1 MKNLIL
7 VGAGGHCRS
16 CIDVIEAEKKYKI
29 IGLID
34 KNKSTINKDYKILGD
49 DKNLELLLKN
59 TKFALITLG
68 QIKNSKKR
76 EKLFNTLKKIGF
88 KFPSIISPYAYV
100 SPRATIGKG
109 TIIMHGAVV
118 NAGAQI
124 GKNCIIN
131 SKALV
136 EHDATV
142 GNNCH
147 LSTRS
152 TLNGEVNVGDN
163 SFIGTHSVIKQNV
176 KIANNCF
183 INGNLFIDKNI
194 KANSK
199 IYDQK

>member
-1 MKNLIL
+1 MKNIILI
-7 VGAGGHCRS
+7 GAGGHCKS

-49 DKNLELLLKN
+49 DKNLELLLKK

-68 QIKNSKKR
+68 QIKNLKKR
-76 EKLFNTLKKIGF
+76 ENLFNKLKKIGF
-88 KFPSIISPYAYV
+88 KFPSIISPFAYV
-100 SPRATIGKG
+100 SSNAIIGKG

-118 NAGAQI
+118 NAGARV
-124 GKNCIIN
+124 GTNCIIN
-131 SKALV
+131 SKALI
-136 EHDATV
+136 EHDAVV

-163 SFIGTHSVIKQNV
+163 SFIGTHTVIKQNV
-176 KIANNCF
+176 KISNNCF
-183 INGNLFIDKNI
+183 INGNLFVDKNI
-194 KANSK
+194 KANTK
-199 IYDQK
+199 IYD